1 MPFKLKHNRPL
12 RAHKPP
18 LPHLRHSRSK
28 RMENQP
34 LFNLIIT
41 VSGAIGGWMLKVI
54 WDAIRDLKNDISNLN
69 KEMHQDFVRRD
80 DFGDAVKRIEYMC
93 ERIFDKLDNKMD
105 K

>member
-1 MPFKLKHNRPL
+1 
-12 RAHKPP
+12 
-18 LPHLRHSRSK
+18 
-28 RMENQP
+28 MENQP

-54 WDAIRDLKNDISNLN
+54 WDAIRDLKSDISNLN

-80 DFGDAVKRIEYMC
+80 DFSDAVKRIEYMC
-93 ERIFDKLDNKMD
+93 ERIFDKLDSKVD